1 MSLPDVVSR
10 EERVAARRRLLAR
23 EKELTRQRD
32 ALSADRRR
40 LPMVRIEKEY
50 AFEGSGGPAG
60 LRDMFDGSR
69 QLIIY
74 HAMFDPAGDSA
85 CPGCTALLDE
95 TSPGLRAHLEARD
108 TAFAVVSRAPQARL
122 AAYAA
127 ARGWTFPWYSSYGS
141 DFNYDFHVTLD
152 AAVAPVEY
160 NFKTQSELALDDP
173 SWLEAG
179 SSEAPGFS
187 CFLLAADGDLGDG
200 GTGDGGTGDEG
211 TGTGA
216 AGTGG
221 TDGEAV
227 FHTYSTYG
235 RGTEAAGS
243 TYSLLDLTALGRQED
258 WEEPK
263 GRVAQPGRAD
273 PSFS

>member
-10 EERVAARRRLLAR
+10 EEWLAARKRLLVR

-32 ALSADRRR
+32 ALNADRRR
-40 LPMVRIEKEY
+40 LPMVRIDKEY
-50 AFEGSGGPAG
+50 VFEGSDGPAG
-60 LRDMFDGSR
+60 LRDMFDGRR

-74 HAMFDPAGDSA
+74 HAMFDPARESA

-95 TSPGLRAHLEARD
+95 TSAALRTHLKARD

-152 AAVAPVEY
+152 DAVAPVEY
-160 NFKTQSELALDDP
+160 NYKTQAELALDDP
-173 SWLEAG
+173 GWLEAG

-187 CFLLAADGDLGDG
+187 CFLLAADGDPGDG
-200 GTGDGGTGDEG
+200 GTGAGGTG
-211 TGTGA
+211 
-216 AGTGG
+216 AGGR

-227 FHTYSTYG
+227 FHTYSAYG

-263 GRVAQPGRAD
+263 GRVAQPGPAD